1 MNALLN
7 LDDEPPL
14 AVMQRLV
21 ERHGRWSVLLAMG
34 AMVLRRKPKP
44 LPALP
49 QVLNNHLLQDI
60 GLPPL
65 PYAPGRDIR

>member
-1 MNALLN
+1 MNAILN

-21 ERHGRWSVLLAMG
+21 EQHGRWSVLVAMV
-34 AMVLRRKPKP
+34 AMVLRRKPRP

-49 QVLNNHLLQDI
+49 QVLNNHLLRDL

-65 PYAPGRDIR
+65 PEAPHWDIR